1 MRESGLFALFGFLGV
16 IIIPILIVGLQYR
29 YYPPTETPR
38 LPPPTQ
44 NEGTKNEVI
53 TSTPA
58 ADSLPPVSSPLTPP
72 KTPDIDKKPFVEP
85 KISRNPNIGILKE
98 SRIFSD
104 RLTSKN
110 PERTYF
116 FTIDK
121 SSNVSLYLDQVTN
134 QVGMWLYVDTNGN
147 KIIDSGEQIDS
158 TSAYSNSTGTIS
170 RTLGPD
176 NYIATVKFQ
185 GSNTDYNFQI
195 VNDTNDATNVKSL
208 QERKT
213 FTDTLSLT
221 RKNRQ
226 KYYLFSLE
234 STSSVNIILD
244 QVTNQ
249 VGIWLYVDTNGNGVI
264 DPGEQI
270 DSASAYINSAG
281 TIQKNLGKDDY
292 ILQVRETGGNTKYTL
307 TMTSQ

>member
-1 MRESGLFALFGFLGV
+1 MKGSGLFGLFAFLTV
-16 IIIPILIVGLQYR
+16 IVTILIVGLR
-29 YYPPTETPR
+29 YIPPIETPQ
-38 LPPPTQ
+38 LPSPTG
-44 NEGTKNEVI
+44 NEKTKNEVI

-58 ADSLPPVSSPLTPP
+58 ADSLPPVSSPTSP

-85 KISRNPNIGILKE
+85 KISRDPNIGILKE

-104 RLTSKN
+104 RLTSKDQ
-110 PERTYF
+110 EKTYF

-121 SSNVSLYLDQVTN
+121 KPSNVSLYLDQVTN

-185 GSNTDYNFQI
+185 GSNSDYNLQI
-195 VNDTNDATNVKSL
+195 VNNTNDATNVKSL

-213 FTDTLSLT
+213 FSDTLSLT

-234 STSSVNIILD
+234 STSNVNIILD

-249 VGIWLYVDTNGNGVI
+249 VEMWLYVDTNGNGVI

>member
-1 MRESGLFALFGFLGV
+1 M
-16 IIIPILIVGLQYR
+16 
-29 YYPPTETPR
+29 
-38 LPPPTQ
+38 
-44 NEGTKNEVI
+44 
-53 TSTPA
+53 
-58 ADSLPPVSSPLTPP
+58 
-72 KTPDIDKKPFVEP
+72 
-85 KISRNPNIGILKE
+85 
-98 SRIFSD
+98 
-104 RLTSKN
+104 
-110 PERTYF
+110 
-116 FTIDK
+116 
-121 SSNVSLYLDQVTN
+121 
-134 QVGMWLYVDTNGN
+134 
-147 KIIDSGEQIDS
+147 
-158 TSAYSNSTGTIS
+158 
-170 RTLGPD
+170 
-176 NYIATVKFQ
+176 
-185 GSNTDYNFQI
+185 
-195 VNDTNDATNVKSL
+195 

-249 VGIWLYVDTNGNGVI
+249 VGMWLYVDTNGNGVI

-281 TIQKNLGKDDY
+281 KIQKNLGKDDY